1 MFVLAYSNQENNS
14 KTYNVKKYY
23 LSRVITSLSIRKFF
37 EQPIDSYVKPCKDI
51 RKLTTDQ
58 GEDSGFL
65 LD

>member
-1 MFVLAYSNQENNS
+1 M
-14 KTYNVKKYY
+14 YNVKKYY